1 MYLHP
6 NPVKENMKVMKPIS
20 LTLVMSVFVGLLGMW
35 IGGCETQEQK
45 VERLIGE
52 LQDQEWSVPSNVAY
66 ALGSIRSKDAVPAL
80 IQALQDQD
88 VRVRG
93 NRQRH

>member
-1 MYLHP
+1 
-6 NPVKENMKVMKPIS
+6 MKPIS

-52 LQDQEWSVPSNVAY
+52 LQDQ
-66 ALGSIRSKDAVPAL
+66 
-80 IQALQDQD
+80 D

>member
-1 MYLHP
+1 MHLHP

-52 LQDQEWSVPSNVAY
+52 LQDQ
-66 ALGSIRSKDAVPAL
+66 
-80 IQALQDQD
+80 D

-93 NRQRH
+93 NATEALKNIGTPEVLKAVKEYESRQ